1 MEDCSISFNH
11 TIILHYYTTLYSLES
26 LTLLI
31 RYEYLKNFEL
41 WCIYNDEKFVK
52 YQFQSNLSG
61 GHNNK
66 FYNKY
71 AKYKNKYLRLKN
83 KNTI

>member
-31 RYEYLKNFEL
+31 RYEYLKN
-41 WCIYNDEKFVK
+41 
-52 YQFQSNLSG
+52 
-61 GHNNK
+61 NNNWK
-66 FYNKY
+66 SVILLLF
-71 AKYKNKYLRLKN
+71 RLVL
-83 KNTI
+83 IVV